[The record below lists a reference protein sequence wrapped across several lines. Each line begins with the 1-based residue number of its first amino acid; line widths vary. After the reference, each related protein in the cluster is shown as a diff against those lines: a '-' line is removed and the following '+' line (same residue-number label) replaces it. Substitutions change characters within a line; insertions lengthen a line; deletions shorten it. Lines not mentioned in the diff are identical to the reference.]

1 MKLEPFLKSLNVSP
15 DPEYRGFCA
24 RLLERYNPEALSEG
38 RIEKGLTSYTINKG
52 DAIVLCLRSRDDR
65 ETLFDENLLMY
76 LLQKAEA
83 AALFQPVQGDINYC
97 GLNLRGGLNLA
108 GDVFKNIGKKW
119 TTASVQQGGA
129 SLLASEEKL
138 CLAYFQLKLQD
149 PSSWVAFD
157 HSTELEG
164 FRASVLV
171 DPSSGP
177 PIFCEK
183 FLNCDY
189 KNKPA
194 LLGAIFA
201 YGNLVPADNGLTQV
215 GKSKICLEIAIRFA
229 FLSRM
234 SLGSLH
240 MTLNPMSSDP
250 WMSLWSVVDSSS
262 CIALNISSG
271 LKM

>member
-1 MKLEPFLKSLNVSP
+1 MLDLFALVLTSCLIIYFIFRYHLSDARIRVRALLDGQSYLVRNSPQSQETAETLARINMKLEPFLKSLNVSP

-76 LLQKAEA
+76 VVLHEYLLQKAEA
-83 AALFQPVQGDINYC
+83 AALFQPVQGDINCC
-97 GLNLRGGLNLA
+97 GLNLRGGTWPEMCLKISA
-108 GDVFKNIGKKW
+108 KNGRLQVCSK
-119 TTASVQQGGA
+119 
-129 SLLASEEKL
+129 
-138 CLAYFQLKLQD
+138 LKLQD

-164 FRASVLV
+164 YRASVLV

-183 FLNCDY
+183 FVDCDY

-194 LLGAIFA
+194 LLAAIFA
-201 YGNLVPADNGLTQV
+201 YGNLVPAGNGLTQV
-215 GKSKICLEIAIRFA
+215 GKFKIC
-229 FLSRM
+229 
-234 SLGSLH
+234 
-240 MTLNPMSSDP
+240 
-250 WMSLWSVVDSSS
+250 
-262 CIALNISSG
+262 
-271 LKM
+271 